1 MTLDMTV
8 KFAEGSDTIIE
19 GYGVP
24 FGLDLDGQQFTPA
37 TERHHD
43 WFPKGGRPILVDHG
57 FDSTIKFS
65 KVGEELSTETREEG
79 DWVRAQ
85 LDKASKYYS
94 RVKKLVEAGKVG
106 WSSAAPDHKVKIAAD
121 GTIERW
127 PVIEY
132 SLTVTPAKPNQV
144 AFAMKSEQ
152 VSALSEVSEWGDS
165 LAAKIAEGIEQA
177 HEGDSEPE
185 PLADH
190 SERVLAGMKAWV
202 ERMEERSDFRMKVGR
217 ELSKANIEALRTAHK
232 LIGELLERNDKPAAD
247 EAEAAKAYAE
257 YLRTEAALL
266 GITE

>member
-24 FGLDLDGQQFTPA
+24 FGLDLDGQQFTAA

-65 KVGEELSTETREEG
+65 KVGEELSTETLEEG
-79 DWVRAQ
+79 DWVRGQ

-94 RVKKLVEAGKVG
+94 RVKKLIDSGKVG

-152 VSALSEVSEWGDS
+152 VSALSEVSEWGES
-165 LAAKIAEGIEQA
+165 LAAKIAEGIEQTP
-177 HEGDSEPE
+177 ESDTEPVS
-185 PLADH
+185 LADH
-190 SERVLAGMKAWV
+190 SEQVLAGMKAWV

-217 ELSKANIEALRTAHK
+217 ELSRANIESLRAAYQT
-232 LIGELLERNDKPAAD
+232 IGALLEKADKPSED
-247 EAEAAKAYAE
+247 EAEASK
-257 YLRTEAALL
+257 AALEL
-266 GITE
+266 TLALTET